1 MFQCPAWRRKLLSA
15 TLVSSLLLHL
25 QAEVPAEVR
34 EVLEVIPCK
43 RLKEVLQDAFDPPLN
58 LAQPIVLARL

>member
-1 MFQCPAWRRKLLSA
+1 M
-15 TLVSSLLLHL
+15 LLHL

-43 RLKEVLQDAFDPPLN
+43 RLEEVLQDAFDPPLN